1 MKRPDV
7 YYGMAK
13 VFENEAKQ
21 LCRQLGIFF
30 VRIGLVER
38 ESERD
43 RKGII
48 IYKTQGDGTTNEEA
62 NQGAQL
68 NNC

>member
-30 VRIGLVER
+30 VRIGLVE
-38 ESERD
+38 SERD
-43 RKGII
+43 RERFI

-62 NQGAQL
+62 NQSAQL